1 MHMWIFL
8 FFYTTGAR
16 PVGHARR
23 WEMVNFPTK
32 VHVAR
37 WTWQRFSCICKIA
50 NKVTQWR
57 MVKHLFHQNWW
68 PCFHMF
74 PSISKLT
81 SGAIG
86 CSQSDRSCAHT
97 YRARS
102 QKTIPSQFGY
112 ESSRITRFIHI
123 YIYWYKYI
131 YIKTKRHRNAFM
143 YSIHTRIWY
152 ARNKAS
158 CILTNVLIWSNMY

>member
-8 FFYTTGAR
+8 FFYTSGAR

-57 MVKHLFHQNWW
+57 MVKHFFHQNWW

-112 ESSRITRFIHI
+112 ESSRITKFKYTSKQKDIETHSCTAFILG
-123 YIYWYKYI
+123 
-131 YIKTKRHRNAFM
+131 
-143 YSIHTRIWY
+143 Y

-158 CILTNVLIWSNMY
+158 CILTNVLM